1 MRSSYRHSVSIPA
14 LMLLTIAVGL
24 SFMLG
29 AQRLLAQPPMPAN
42 ELMSKVVANEMEH
55 PKSSRF
61 CMWMDR
67 VAKPKGSWTKQMI
80 ETPEGI
86 VARLV
91 AINDK
96 PLTAG
101 QRQAEENRLDRLL
114 DPANMKKKTTQQ
126 RADEQRSQRLISAL
140 PAAFDYTYSG
150 TETTPA
156 GHQIVRLSF
165 SPNPKF
171 VPPDYETQIYLG
183 MKGQVWI
190 DTQAMRLAKID
201 GTLFKDVNLG
211 WGIIGRLNKGG
222 RLVLEQAD
230 VENGHWDTTRLE
242 LNFGGKILLVKR
254 LQLQETVTE
263 WDFHPVPKMSVREA
277 IERLRRSGDKLAS
290 TATEPRQAADPQ

>member
-1 MRSSYRHSVSIPA
+1 MRSSYRHPVSIPA

-29 AQRLLAQPPMPAN
+29 ARESLAQPPMPAN
-42 ELMSKVVANEMEH
+42 ELMSKAVANEMEH

-96 PLTAG
+96 PLTPE
-101 QRQAEENRLDRLL
+101 QRQAEESRLDRLL

-126 RADEQRSQRLISAL
+126 RADEQRSQKLIRAL
-140 PAAFDYTYSG
+140 PAAFDYAYSG

-156 GHQIVRLSF
+156 GAPNHQAEFFAKPKVRS
-165 SPNPKF
+165 
-171 VPPDYETQIYLG
+171 
-183 MKGQVWI
+183 
-190 DTQAMRLAKID
+190 A
-201 GTLFKDVNLG
+201 
-211 WGIIGRLNKGG
+211 
-222 RLVLEQAD
+222 
-230 VENGHWDTTRLE
+230 
-242 LNFGGKILLVKR
+242 
-254 LQLQETVTE
+254 
-263 WDFHPVPKMSVREA
+263 
-277 IERLRRSGDKLAS
+277 RLRDADL
-290 TATEPRQAADPQ
+290 PRHEGPGLD

>member
-1 MRSSYRHSVSIPA
+1 MRSSYLHPVSTPA
-14 LMLLTIAVGL
+14 LMLMTIVAGL
-24 SFMLG
+24 LFMLG
-29 AQRLLAQPPMPAN
+29 APKSLAQPPIPAK
-42 ELMSKVVANEMEH
+42 ELMSKVVANEIEH

-80 ETPEGI
+80 ETPDGI

-96 PLTAG
+96 PLTPE
-101 QRQAEENRLDRLL
+101 QRRAEESRLDGLL
-114 DPANMKKKTTQQ
+114 DPANMRKKTSQQ
-126 RADEQRSQRLISAL
+126 RTDDQHSQRLIRAL
-140 PAAFDYTYSG
+140 PTAFDYAYSG

-156 GHQIVRLSF
+156 GHQIVKLSF
-165 SPNPKF
+165 SPDPSF

-190 DTQAMRLAKID
+190 DTEAMRVARID
-201 GTLFKDVNLG
+201 GTLFKDVTLG

-222 RLVLEQAD
+222 RLLLEQAD
-230 VENGHWDTTRLE
+230 VGNGHWDTTRLE
-242 LNFGGKILLVKR
+242 LDFGGKILLVKH
-254 LQLQETVTE
+254 LQLQETATE

-277 IERLRRSGDKLAS
+277 IETLRRSGDKLAS
-290 TATEPRQAADPQ
+290 TATAPRYTDPQ